1 MLLALIASPKCRG
14 GFFSSRLYPI
24 VIPARS
30 SRTRR
35 APTTNSR
42 SSGRGGGSDKGGN
55 RMADWHRTFTRVCAL
70 SAPARGRAGHGAGLS
85 LATGDDRDAA
95 AAGRGQ
101 RSLGAHGRRPAQAAW
116 GQSVVVD
123 NRPGASGNVGA
134 AFVARAPADGYTL
147 MVGTDAMMTSNV
159 YLFKSMPFDPVKD
172 FAPITNAGA
181 NIICLAVNSQVPVA
195 SVPELI
201 AYAKAN
207 PGKLQYGSS
216 GIASPHHL
224 SGELLAQ
231 KTGIQI
237 VHVPYRGGGPAAN
250 DLLGGHISMAFL
262 SLSSAVPLLTSG
274 KIRILAVVEKTR
286 YAAMPDIPTIGETV
300 PGFEMSSWLGFFAPA
315 ATPAP
320 LVARLNEA
328 IIKVLTAD
336 AVKEK
341 LAGLGLVVAPST
353 PAELAAI
360 IKEGLAVRGQLVK
373 AANIQAE

>member
-1 MLLALIASPKCRG
+1 MTIVTPQSPGASSDLLARTVG
-14 GFFSSRLYPI
+14 DRL
-24 VIPARS
+24 
-30 SRTRR
+30 
-35 APTTNSR
+35 N
-42 SSGRGGGSDKGGN
+42 
-55 RMADWHRTFTRVCAL
+55 L
-70 SAPARGRAGHGAGLS
+70 
-85 LATGDDRDAA
+85 
-95 AAGRGQ
+95 
-101 RSLGAHGRRPAQAAW
+101 AW
-116 GQSVVVD
+116 GQPVIID
-123 NRPGASGNVGA
+123 NRPGAGGNVGA
-134 AFVARAPADGYTL
+134 AFAARAPADGYTL
-147 MVGTDAMMTSNV
+147 MVGTDAMLTSNV
-159 YLFKSMPFDPVKD
+159 YLFKNMPFDPVKD
-172 FAPITNAGA
+172 FAPITNGGA
-181 NIICLAVNSQVPVA
+181 NIICLAVSTQLPVS

-201 AYAKAN
+201 AYARAN
-207 PGKLQYGSS
+207 PGKLQYGSP

-328 IIKVLTAD
+328 IIKVLTTD

-341 LAGLGLVVAPST
+341 LGTSRSRGRPQHAGRARRHDQGGPCRARTTGQGRQHPGRVARPLHT
-353 PAELAAI
+353 PGHGPLAWKMHHGGARALIAEL
-360 IKEGLAVRGQLVK
+360 LPVVRHLCAGT
-373 AANIQAE
+373 

>member
-1 MLLALIASPKCRG
+1 M
-14 GFFSSRLYPI
+14 
-24 VIPARS
+24 
-30 SRTRR
+30 T
-35 APTTNSR
+35 
-42 SSGRGGGSDKGGN
+42 
-55 RMADWHRTFTRVCAL
+55 DWHRTFTRVLAL
-70 SAPARGRAGHGAGLS
+70 SILLVAVPAMAQDYPSRPVTIVTPQSPGASSDL
-85 LATGDDRDAA
+85 LARTVGDR
-95 AAGRGQ
+95 
-101 RSLGAHGRRPAQAAW
+101 LNLAW
-116 GQSVVVD
+116 GQPVIID
-123 NRPGASGNVGA
+123 NRPGAGGNVGA
-134 AFVARAPADGYTL
+134 AFAARAPADGYTL
-147 MVGTDAMMTSNV
+147 MVGTDAMLTSNV
-159 YLFKSMPFDPVKD
+159 YLFKNMPFDPVKD
-172 FAPITNAGA
+172 FAPITNGGA
-181 NIICLAVNSQVPVA
+181 NIICLAVNSQLPVS

-201 AYAKAN
+201 AYARAN
-207 PGKLQYGSS
+207 PGKLQYGSP

-250 DLLGGHISMAFL
+250 DLLGGHINMAFL

-274 KIRILAVVEKTR
+274 KIKILALIEKTR

-341 LAGLGLVVAPST
+341 LATLGLVVAPTT
-353 PAELAAI
+353 PAEFAAM

>member
-1 MLLALIASPKCRG
+1 
-14 GFFSSRLYPI
+14 
-24 VIPARS
+24 
-30 SRTRR
+30 
-35 APTTNSR
+35 
-42 SSGRGGGSDKGGN
+42 
-55 RMADWHRTFTRVCAL
+55 
-70 SAPARGRAGHGAGLS
+70 
-85 LATGDDRDAA
+85 
-95 AAGRGQ
+95 
-101 RSLGAHGRRPAQAAW
+101 
-116 GQSVVVD
+116 
-123 NRPGASGNVGA
+123 
-134 AFVARAPADGYTL
+134 
-147 MVGTDAMMTSNV
+147 
-159 YLFKSMPFDPVKD
+159 VKD
-172 FAPITNAGA
+172 FAPITNGGA
-181 NIICLAVNSQVPVA
+181 NIICLAVSTQLPVA

-201 AYAKAN
+201 AHAKAN

-274 KIRILAVVEKTR
+274 KIRIIALVEKTR

-300 PGFEMSSWLGFFAPA
+300 PGFEMSSWLGFLAPA

-328 IIKVLTAD
+328 IIKVLTTD

-341 LAGLGLVVAPST
+341 LGSLGLVVAPSS

>member
-1 MLLALIASPKCRG
+1 M
-14 GFFSSRLYPI
+14 
-24 VIPARS
+24 
-30 SRTRR
+30 
-35 APTTNSR
+35 
-42 SSGRGGGSDKGGN
+42 
-55 RMADWHRTFTRVCAL
+55 
-70 SAPARGRAGHGAGLS
+70 
-85 LATGDDRDAA
+85 
-95 AAGRGQ
+95 
-101 RSLGAHGRRPAQAAW
+101 
-116 GQSVVVD
+116 
-123 NRPGASGNVGA
+123 
-134 AFVARAPADGYTL
+134 
-147 MVGTDAMMTSNV
+147 
-159 YLFKSMPFDPVKD
+159 
-172 FAPITNAGA
+172 
-181 NIICLAVNSQVPVA
+181 
-195 SVPELI
+195 PELI
-201 AYAKAN
+201 AYARAN
-207 PGKLQYGSS
+207 PGKLQYGSP

-250 DLLGGHISMAFL
+250 DLLGGHINMAFL

-274 KIRILAVVEKTR
+274 KIKILALIEKTR

-341 LAGLGLVVAPST
+341 LATLGLVVAPTT
-353 PAELAAI
+353 PAEFAAM